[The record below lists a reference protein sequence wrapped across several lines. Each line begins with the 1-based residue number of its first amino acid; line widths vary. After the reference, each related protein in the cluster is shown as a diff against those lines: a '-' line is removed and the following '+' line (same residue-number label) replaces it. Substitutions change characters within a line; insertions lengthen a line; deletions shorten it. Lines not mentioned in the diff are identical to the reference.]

1 MQPERFLDLLIA
13 GRARPEDVD
22 DWVEAW
28 HDAYDGPLE
37 LHEYLGMTEA
47 EYDRWALDAGAL
59 AGIVAARKARADV
72 AQAACDRI
80 R

>member
-1 MQPERFLDLLIA
+1 MQPDRFLDLLIA
-13 GRARPEDVD
+13 GRARAEDVD

-37 LHEYLGMTEA
+37 LREYLGMTET
-47 EYDRWALDAGAL
+47 EFDRWALDAGAL
-59 AGIVAARKARADV
+59 ARIVEARKARAGD
-72 AQAACDRI
+72 AQAARDGI